1 MNTIAS
7 VQNSRERY
15 IIEMYTNHGAI
26 MHHIK
31 TDDVEYAFPSSQF
44 DLVIKLIR
52 HLSDT
57 KVKYLHYFID

>member
-1 MNTIAS
+1 
-7 VQNSRERY
+7 
-15 IIEMYTNHGAI
+15 